1 MYGRSVPR
9 MCKNTKYYEVLGVS
23 KSASQDEMK
32 RAYRKAAIKNH
43 PDKVCLCVPY
53 DAHLLIIFYRFKE
66 LSQAY
71 EVLSD
76 PDKREIYDQYGV
88 DAFKEGMGGGGGG
101 HSPFDL
107 FKSYFSRGGFG
118 GGGSSIGRRLKQG
131 EDRVHSLRVSLED
144 SKGSKSGASG
154 TCHGCQD
161 SGMKVP
167 IQQIGLGM
175 VQQMQQHVS
184 SLVRRI
190 NAPYAE
196 GTSLTQLQGDVV
208 AVLQLKEHPNFERKL
223 DDLYVKRTISLT
235 KALCGYQFSL
245 THLDG
250 RQLLIKSNPGKIIK
264 PGVTCQYKAIN
275 DEGMPHYIRPF
286 MKGKPSIRFNV
297 EFADSGSLSPLS
309 SANRQLCMMSI
320 WRRRKGST
328 SSRRHMM
335 RMKNHPRPECSVP
348 NRKPYITV
356 CLSS

>member
-1 MYGRSVPR
+1 
-9 MCKNTKYYEVLGVS
+9 
-23 KSASQDEMK
+23 
-32 RAYRKAAIKNH
+32 
-43 PDKVCLCVPY
+43 
-53 DAHLLIIFYRFKE
+53 
-66 LSQAY
+66 
-71 EVLSD
+71 
-76 PDKREIYDQYGV
+76 
-88 DAFKEGMGGGGGG
+88 MGGGGGG

-107 FKSYFSRGGFG
+107 FKSFFSRGGFG

-144 SKGSKSGASG
+144 SYNGTSMKLSRNILCAKCKGKGSKSGASG

-175 VQQMQQHVS
+175 VQQMQQHVCPECRGS
-184 SLVRRI
+184 VRRI

-223 DDLYVKRTISLT
+223 DDLYVKRTINLT
-235 KALCGYQFSL
+235 EALCGYQFSL

-250 RQLLIKSNPGKIIK
+250 RQLLIKSNPG
-264 PGVTCQYKAIN
+264 QYKAIN

-286 MKGKPSIRFNV
+286 MKGKPYFRFNV

-309 SANRQLCMMSI
+309 SAKRQLCMMSI